1 MTGKELKTRYPFL
14 IPRNRFTDKICDR
27 SGMTYEEY
35 ENWSELDDMPDGWHK
50 AFGEQMCEE
59 IYQALLKNGG
69 EEAVNKYRIIQIK
82 EKRGYLHWYDSNGNA
97 EINDIIRKYE
107 DISEKTCIRCGKPA
121 TMISLGWI
129 SPFCGDC
136 ADELSKNGYITF
148 SPIDENPLDEE
159 VLP

>member
-14 IPRNRFTDKICDR
+14 IPRNRFTDKICDGI
-27 SGMTYEEY
+27 GMTQEEY
-35 ENWSELDDMPDGWHK
+35 ENWSELDDMPDGWRK

-59 IYQALLKNGG
+59 IYQALLRNGG

-82 EKRGYLHWYDSNGNA
+82 EKWGYLHWYDSNGNA

-121 TMISLGWI
+121 TKISLGWI
-129 SPFCGDC
+129 SPYCDNC
-136 ADELSKNGYITF
+136 AEEPSKYRGIKF
-148 SPIDENPLDEE
+148 VPIDENPLDEE

>member
-14 IPRNRFTDKICDR
+14 IPRNRFTDKICDGI
-27 SGMTYEEY
+27 GMTQEEY
-35 ENWSELDDMPDGWHK
+35 ENWSELDDMPDGWRK

-82 EKRGYLHWYDSNGNA
+82 EKWGYLHWYDSNGNA
-97 EINDIIRKYE
+97 EINKVIRKYE
-107 DISEKTCIRCGKPA
+107 DISEKTCITCGKPA
-121 TMISLGWI
+121 TKISLGWI
-129 SPFCGDC
+129 SPYCDNC
-136 ADELSKNGYITF
+136 ADEPSKYCGIKF
-148 SPIDENPLDEE
+148 IPIDENPLDEE

>member
-14 IPRNRFTDKICDR
+14 IPRNRFTDKICDGI
-27 SGMTYEEY
+27 GMTQEEY
-35 ENWSELDDMPDGWHK
+35 ENWSELDDMPDGWRK

-69 EEAVNKYRIIQIK
+69 KEAVNKYRIIQIK
-82 EKRGYLHWYDSNGNA
+82 EKWGYLHWYDSNGNT
-97 EINDIIRKYE
+97 EINKIIRKYE

-121 TMISLGWI
+121 TKISLGWI
-129 SPFCGDC
+129 SPYCDDC
-136 ADELSKNGYITF
+136 ADELSKNCGIKF
-148 SPIDENPLDEE
+148 IPIDENPLDEE